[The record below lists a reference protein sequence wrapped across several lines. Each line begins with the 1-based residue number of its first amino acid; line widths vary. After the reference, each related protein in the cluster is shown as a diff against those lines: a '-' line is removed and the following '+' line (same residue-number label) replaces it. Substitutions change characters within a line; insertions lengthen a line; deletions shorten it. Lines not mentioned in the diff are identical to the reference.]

1 VSPQVSLESTLNIP
15 WVDRLSPWVSS
26 RCPLSVLRASSEC
39 PPSVLRVS
47 PQILPSVPRWSLDC
61 PLTVPLVSPIW
72 SNVYQIFKHS
82 SKHNN
87 IFTQM
92 TSVEKQQ
99 HDILFPKLRKK
110 NVLMI
115 ETNNNLF
122 EYGSFSTNLKKQTN
136 LQENIFFWR
145 TLWTDRELESGNDSC
160 QGHVANHIFSQA
172 KKRRYVAVL
181 SLDPTQCK
189 NL

>member
-1 VSPQVSLESTLNIP
+1 MSPKSPLNIP
-15 WVDRLSPWVSS
+15 WLDRLSPWVAS
-26 RCPLSVLRASSEC
+26 RCPLSAF
-39 PPSVLRVS
+39 RVS
-47 PQILPSVPRWSLDC
+47 PDC
-61 PLTVPLVSPIW
+61 PLSVPLLSPIW

-82 SKHNN
+82 SKSQEHFYTN
-87 IFTQM
+87 IFFWKT
-92 TSVEKQQ
+92 TTWYFVPKIEK
-99 HDILFPKLRKK
+99 KT
-110 NVLMI
+110 VLMI
-115 ETNNNLF
+115 EKNNNLF
-122 EYGSFSTNLKKQTN
+122 EYWRFSTDLKKQTN
-136 LQENIFFWR
+136 LQENIFLCR